1 MLFHHL
7 DFDLW
12 TLLGGCGQGL
22 FLLSFVMQWRR
33 SERLKTSVVTRGFWI
48 VRILASIIL
57 LVYSYHRRDFVF
69 LCSALFQIFIYW
81 RNLQLLNP
89 RPANPPTC

>member
-1 MLFHHL
+1 MLFHRL

-12 TLLGGCGQGL
+12 TLLGSCGQGL

-48 VRILASIIL
+48 VRILASLVL
-57 LVYSYHRRDFVF
+57 LVYSYHRHDFVF
-69 LCSALFQIFIYW
+69 LCSALFQILIYW
-81 RNLQLLNP
+81 RNLQLLSP
-89 RPANPPTC
+89 RPDAPPAR